1 MTKKVTI
8 TLEDELVLAVADFAK
23 QTGKKKTQIIRE
35 ALKAYLPV
43 SKEEQEILWK
53 NENSDAVSSF
63 NQRMREEGAFS
74 ADSRSF

>member
-35 ALKAYLPV
+35 ALKSYLPV
-43 SKEEQEILWK
+43 SKEEQEVLWK
-53 NENSDAVSSF
+53 NANRDAVSSF
-63 NQRMREEGAFS
+63 NQRIREEGGFYGS
-74 ADSRSF
+74 V